1 MCLQR
6 YIYLLNTTKSVAMST
21 NHYLCN
27 IYVTAYLLICFGMA
41 MILYTSPNT
50 LDLMKWNANELT
62 LHTLMYTVFY
72 IIVIVFEGRLLQRE
86 MLQAKVL

>member
-1 MCLQR
+1 MCMKW
-6 YIYLLNTTKSVAMST
+6 Y
-21 NHYLCN
+21 HYLYGKIKIGIITTDECMCN
-27 IYVTAYLLICFGMA
+27 IYVTAYFLTCFGIC

-72 IIVIVFEGRLLQRE
+72 IIVIVFESRVLQRE
-86 MLQAKVL
+86 MLQAKV